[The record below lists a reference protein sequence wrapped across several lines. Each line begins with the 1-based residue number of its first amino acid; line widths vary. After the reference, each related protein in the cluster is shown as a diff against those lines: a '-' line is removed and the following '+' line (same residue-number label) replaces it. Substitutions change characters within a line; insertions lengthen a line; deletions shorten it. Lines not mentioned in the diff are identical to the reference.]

1 MAKSGI
7 YNANQHDLGLVNVG
21 SDGAGTSV
29 IGMMLAQRKAP
40 DGSLAPFYEEYDDE
54 YLASQFFSDP
64 AGYGNLPPEKSIAI
78 RQDSWRSGF
87 GEDWYDSDDPE
98 RYFSSFGMD
107 MRHKGRAI
115 LGWTP
120 TTVTKPS
127 ATTPSI
133 INADMETASSGWSDG
148 PDTAWARTAQHSRG
162 GTYSWGQHTVA
173 AGEYFYQDLSGYVPS
188 LEYTFTCWMRANPIN
203 SAFRV
208 NMDDGVSTT
217 NGTTVNMP
225 SSTTW
230 YQATVTKTLSAVAT
244 RLRVSVE
251 ARGPGGR
258 DYFGDDASIS
268 VTAPTVGKTSHRC
281 HATFNDKEY
290 VAFGSLLAKL
300 NAGGTGFDLVANMGA
315 TITDLVPFQVSG
327 TSYLFIFRGT
337 SSNYYYMTTGEVL
350 TESTA
355 ANKTYQYAV
364 WVHGAADTMWAND
377 GGNTMRSTVNPLNG
391 GTAWS
396 GQTVID
402 SPDHSI
408 TALLEWQN
416 LVYIMKEDRPYYID
430 SSGNVQDDVVPQL
443 ETEKATTSGKN
454 ATIWQNKLYTQAGA
468 QTLAEVDTS
477 GTITFRSPALSTYNQ
492 SEFVGQI
499 FALAHDTFYL
509 YAVIDNSA
517 KVEILAGRMETVG
530 STTSWVWHPIQEIT
544 LTGCETA
551 WVSTVFQKR
560 LWISSTSS
568 GESLYYIP
576 LPATYG
582 NIESDTN
589 RNFKTDGYFETP
601 WLHGNFR
608 ADNKHFTKITASLG
622 HDFDTDIYF
631 ECWYKRPGGSY
642 VDAGDL
648 KGTSGD
654 RNPELFIP
662 DDGSSVPPFDKK
674 MRLKFV
680 GKTDDTTKTPVLE
693 DYDLRAVLYPTI
705 RKIIACKVRVS
716 DEVRNKLGMVDGT
729 ALLYKTT
736 LDNARDNVLEP
747 ISIRDIDGNT
757 TTVKL
762 LPLPRGTPRWE
773 LVKDEQ
779 GRNQER
785 WYNLLMMVVKLS

>member
-87 GEDWYDSDDPE
+87 GEDRYDSDDPE

-120 TTVTKPS
+120 TTVTKPTANSPSLIDADLESWSGGALVSWSVTGGVTEES
-127 ATTPSI
+127 AGGNIHAGVRS
-133 INADMETASSGWSDG
+133 AWLSSGATVYQNISWLAKYQNRLFTFTMWVRSEDANKHRIEIYDG
-148 PDTAWARTAQHSRG
+148 VGS
-162 GTYSWGQHTVA
+162 TYSSYHTGGGAFEQLTVTRRLDSA
-173 AGEYFYQDLSGYVPS
+173 ATQLMVRGVSEGGGAAYFDDSAISVPS
-188 LEYTFTCWMRANPIN
+188 LGT
-203 SAFRV
+203 
-208 NMDDGVSTT
+208 GVVHADFNGQNYASIGKILAKM
-217 NGTTVNMP
+217 NGTGTAF
-225 SSTTW
+225 T
-230 YQATVTKTLSAVAT
+230 AVYEFP
-244 RLRVSVE
+244 VS
-251 ARGPGGR
+251 
-258 DYFGDDASIS
+258 I
-268 VTAPTVGKTSHRC
+268 TA
-281 HATFNDKEY
+281 
-290 VAFGSLLAKL
+290 
-300 NAGGTGFDLVANMGA
+300 
-315 TITDLVPFQVSG
+315 LVPFQVSG
-327 TSYLFIFRGT
+327 TSYLFIFLGT
-337 SSNYYYMTTGEVL
+337 SNAYWYMTTGEAL

-355 ANKTYQYAV
+355 ADKTYQYAV
-364 WVHGAADTMWAND
+364 WVHGVADTMWAND
-377 GGNTMRSTVNPLNG
+377 GGNTMRSTVDPLNG

-396 GQTVID
+396 GQTVIGR
-402 SPDHSI
+402 PDHSI